1 MRVFPYQDGDQLIEL
16 VEKAEYDLLRF
27 APNYLQSELRAANAI
42 LTDTQAE
49 LNAVKQELQN
59 VVTRMEDV
67 SIHKLEDLF
76 LEHAT
81 DWIQGLENVRARL
94 IKAAKGEQP

>member
-1 MRVFPYQDGDQLIEL
+1 MKIYLYQDGDQLIEL